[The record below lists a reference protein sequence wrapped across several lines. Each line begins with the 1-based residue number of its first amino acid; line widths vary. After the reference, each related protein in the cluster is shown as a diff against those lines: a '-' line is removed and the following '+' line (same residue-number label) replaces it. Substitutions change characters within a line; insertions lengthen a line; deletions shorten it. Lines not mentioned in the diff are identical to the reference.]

1 MAFNGRSDKVP
12 QDRMMLERL
21 SQGEK
26 PKAIAAEIGC
36 SYSTLRRRLSRH
48 VQAIGCQ
55 TVEQAVAQHVAEK
68 IKREMPLALRAQV
81 DIAVRKPAPR

>member
-1 MAFNGRSDKVP
+1 MAFNGRPDKVP

-36 SYSTLRRRLSRH
+36 
-48 VQAIGCQ
+48 Q
-55 TVEQAVAQHVAEK
+55 TVEHAVARHVAEK

-81 DIAVRKPAPR
+81 DIAVRKTR